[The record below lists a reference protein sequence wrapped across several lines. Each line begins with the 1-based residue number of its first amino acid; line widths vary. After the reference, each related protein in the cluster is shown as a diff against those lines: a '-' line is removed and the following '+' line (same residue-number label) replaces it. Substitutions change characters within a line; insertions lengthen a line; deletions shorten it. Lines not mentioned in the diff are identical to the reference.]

1 MTKEA
6 KKIIGY
12 LPWAA
17 ALVLPLLLAALFEG
31 LKGNKA
37 LMDGWVSGVMAPVE
51 QFLGRLWSVF
61 PFSVAEVLT
70 ALVLAGSVFWIIWA
84 VVLVIRRREGKAF
97 LRRLLALACV
107 VLWLWAAVC
116 WMWNAAY
123 YASSFQEKSGLTVE
137 PYSVETLAQV
147 TALFAQRAAEYSTQ
161 VARDEAGLFAEDRE
175 ELFARGVSIY
185 EELTREFPCLE
196 LKASLRVKPLV
207 FSRLQ
212 SILGFTGV
220 YFPFTGEANVNVDAP
235 LCLLPATI
243 AHEMAHQ
250 RMVASE
256 QEANFVGIAAAVT
269 SGDPVFQYS
278 GYLMGLIQLCNAL
291 VPVDGEAWNEI
302 VQQYFTQ
309 EMANDWND
317 NNAYWAALS
326 SPVEDAAGQVYDT
339 FLKSNDQELGMRSY
353 GACVDLLVAY
363 FGPEAEGAVSESACQ
378 KDSASP

>member
-17 ALVLPLLLAALFEG
+17 ALVLPLLLVALFEG

-70 ALVLAGSVFWIIWA
+70 ALVLAGSVFWIIRA
-84 VVLVIRRREGKAF
+84 VVLAIRRREGKAF
-97 LRRLLALACV
+97 LRRLLALACA

-123 YASSFQEKSGLTVE
+123 YASGFQEKSGLTVE

-147 TALFAQRAAEYSTQ
+147 TALFAQRTAEYSTQ
-161 VARDEAGLFAEDRE
+161 VARDESGLFAEDRE
-175 ELFARGVSIY
+175 ELFARGVPIY

-196 LKASLRVKPLV
+196 LETSVRVKPLV

-256 QEANFVGIAAAVT
+256 QEANFVGIAAAV
-269 SGDPVFQYS
+269 SCGDPVFQYS
-278 GYLMGLIQLCNAL
+278 GWLMGLIQLCNAL
-291 VPVDGEAWNEI
+291 YDVAPQTWQAI
-302 VQQYFTQ
+302 ARSTFTAELSQ
-309 EMANDWND
+309 DWQD
-317 NNAYWAALS
+317 NNQYWAAMR
-326 SPVEDAAGQVYDT
+326 SPVEDRAEQVYDS
-339 FLKSNDQELGMRSY
+339 FLKGNGQSLGIRSY
-353 GACVDLLVAY
+353 GACVDLLVTY
-363 FGPEAEGAVSESACQ
+363 FGPAAGVG
-378 KDSASP
+378 